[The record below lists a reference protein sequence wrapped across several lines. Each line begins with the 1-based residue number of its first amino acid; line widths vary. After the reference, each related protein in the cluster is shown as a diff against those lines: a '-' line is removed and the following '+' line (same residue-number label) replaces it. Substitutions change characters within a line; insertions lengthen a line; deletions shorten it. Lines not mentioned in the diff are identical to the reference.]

1 MPHNT
6 TAHHDKKTKQNKQ
19 TNKQTNRI
27 VHHNTSSHSTT
38 QRRKTQHSTTQTTPY
53 VGHVIINGLLTVC
66 ATVAWRRRRFLH
78 THKNLYTKRRRRF
91 LHTHKNLYTPYK
103 APEAVSAHTQECRNR
118 LRRQATVRLP
128 VIRIQVIRKPGI
140 DECCT
145 RRCESLECNPPHHVR
160 CAAMCTI
167 DRQCRYDIC
176 SVVCSNGWITFATSE
191 QPLRA
196 THARFARS
204 FLPSFVP
211 SFLPSFLH
219 AFIH

>member
-1 MPHNT
+1 MSLLMVCLQYRMCDSSLAPEAIS
-6 TAHHDKKTKQNKQ
+6 AHTQEL
-19 TNKQTNRI
+19 
-27 VHHNTSSHSTT
+27 VHKAPEAVSAHT
-38 QRRKTQHSTTQTTPY
+38 QEFVH
-53 VGHVIINGLLTVC
+53 
-66 ATVAWRRRRFLH
+66 
-78 THKNLYTKRRRRF
+78 
-91 LHTHKNLYTPYK
+91 PYK